1 MGLVRATE
9 EEVAVAQKDFRAF
22 EEWRRHE
29 QSRRLRAAAGKLPA
43 GFEIRPG
50 ARLRVGTELAAEVS
64 PSVVHECRAIALEWV
79 QGTVGDRLPR
89 KAWRF
94 RPFVFSGE
102 GVAYQAVRVRDRHRD
117 LWSAQVKH
125 MVARD
130 QEVVTE
136 ISVACPDRTACHIA
150 ISVQDRS
157 ALPADGIEAYPA
169 DMLAA
174 LAERFPLMQ
183 GGRRLAPRPI
193 VVDSDATMGAFIRLL
208 VDPDRAVPFAVIS
221 VPPEE
226 DDPGEIEA
234 QANRLARSL
243 TGLAVTWVLPAA
255 MTYRLSDTVSK
266 PLSVFLGAW
275 RFYRTG
281 FDEDALKTD
290 HPLILKNR
298 MMDDEAVAGVVRM
311 FVRMAV
317 AETIRAAPASDDPFA
332 FDAIAREAAG
342 VARGPAR
349 LVMFLRNSLG
359 GGAYRDASRS
369 YARSGA
375 DAAGGG
381 HANPDSAAGNATGAP
396 AFVSEPAPATAIADA
411 DPVPDP
417 QTLLRQLG
425 AAREAAQQRT
435 RQYERARRRAE
446 QAERERDEAVRRAE
460 QLAGLVRSMGGDPDS
475 PVPFPTTWDEFGT
488 WCDECLAGRVTL
500 TRSARRELSDAEFA
514 DVGLAAQCL
523 CWLGGEYREGR
534 LRGGNPELHG
544 RIGEIEE
551 SVFNVPSGG
560 DTFDCWWCG
569 ENHNVSW
576 HIKVGG
582 NTRDPRRCLRIYY
595 FWDEHRRQVV
605 VASMPGHRRS
615 AAS

>member
-1 MGLVRATE
+1 M
-9 EEVAVAQKDFRAF
+9 AQKNFRAF

-29 QSRRLRAAAGKLPA
+29 QSRRLKAAAGKLPA

-64 PSVVHECRAIALEWV
+64 PSIVHECREMALDWV

-89 KAWRF
+89 RAWRF
-94 RPFVFSGE
+94 RPFAFAGE
-102 GVAYQAVRVRDRHRD
+102 GVACQAVRVRDRHRD
-117 LWSAQVKH
+117 LWSVQVKH

-174 LAERFPLMQ
+174 VAERFPLMQ

-193 VVDSDATMGAFIRLL
+193 VVDSDATMGAFVRLL

-234 QANRLARSL
+234 QANLLARSL

-281 FDEDALKTD
+281 FDEDARKTD
-290 HPLILKNR
+290 HPLILRNR
-298 MMDDEAVAGVVRM
+298 MIDEEAVADVVRM

-317 AETIRAAPASDDPFA
+317 AETIQVAPAGDEPFA
-332 FDAIAREAAG
+332 FDAIARAAAG
-342 VARGPAR
+342 AARGPAR

-359 GGAYRDASRS
+359 GGAYRDAGQS
-369 YARSGA
+369 YARSGT
-375 DAAGGG
+375 DVAAAVHG
-381 HANPDSAAGNATGAP
+381 NPGSAAGSATGAP
-396 AFVSEPAPATAIADA
+396 AFVSEPSPATAIEDA
-411 DPVPDP
+411 DPAPDP
-417 QTLLRQLG
+417 QALLRQLN
-425 AAREAAQQRT
+425 AARETAQQRT
-435 RQYERARRRAE
+435 RQYERTRRRAE
-446 QAERERDEAVRRAE
+446 QAERERDEAARRAE
-460 QLAGLVRSMGGDPDS
+460 QLAGLVRSMGGDPDTS
-475 PVPFPTTWDEFGT
+475 VPFPTTWDEFGT
-488 WCDECLAGRVTL
+488 WCDEFLAGRVTL
-500 TRSARRELSDAEFA
+500 TGSARRELGAAEFA
-514 DVGLAAQCL
+514 DVSLAAQCL
-523 CWLGGEYREGR
+523 CWLGGEYRDGR
-534 LRGGNPELHG
+534 LKGGNSRLHG
-544 RIGEIEE
+544 RISDIAG

-560 DTFDCWWCG
+560 DTFDCLWCE
-569 ENHNVSW
+569 ENYSVDW

-595 FWDEHRRQVV
+595 FWDEDRRQVV

-615 AAS
+615 AVS